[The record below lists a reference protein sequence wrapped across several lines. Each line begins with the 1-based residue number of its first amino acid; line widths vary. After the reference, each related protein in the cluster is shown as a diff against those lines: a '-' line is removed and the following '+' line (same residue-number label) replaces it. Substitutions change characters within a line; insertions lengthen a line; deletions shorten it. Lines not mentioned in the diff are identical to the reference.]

1 MSTIVHTLVALSYL
15 SLLVVHVGM
24 LLITMVNDDEYEYNG
39 GLIMRTMNSFFTDGK
54 DFFM

>member
-1 MSTIVHTLVALSYL
+1 MSSIVHTLVALSYL

-39 GLIMRTMNSFFTDGK
+39 GLIMRTMNSLFTDGK